1 MIESKDKTSHLTQ
14 HEVNENTWNYFLSEK
29 KYEVRSKYRMK
40 NPTAEKCRD
49 ASKTNSILH

>member
-1 MIESKDKTSHLTQ
+1 MSHLTQ
-14 HEVNENTWNYFLSEK
+14 HEVNKNIWNYFQSEK